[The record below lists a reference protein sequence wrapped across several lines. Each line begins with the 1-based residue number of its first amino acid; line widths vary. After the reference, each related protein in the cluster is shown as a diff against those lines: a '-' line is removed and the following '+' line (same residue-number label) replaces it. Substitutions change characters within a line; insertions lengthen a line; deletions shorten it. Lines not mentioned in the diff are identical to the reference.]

1 MACLRLPLVLSGLL
15 ACFLSNPA
23 PAQAAAELSLER
35 LASCADSWMD
45 WKNDTGMAEQFRNY
59 VLSRFEQEPRSSG
72 WLPRRPVSVFG
83 LSVVRAYPQ
92 SVGMGVGFSLE
103 VRGAPADVRRAME
116 GAIGRPLQCER
127 AEGALSCE
135 AKVAD
140 RRSALVVAAD
150 QGRGQNSLIGCFY
163 FYQQ

>member
-1 MACLRLPLVLSGLL
+1 MACLRLPFVLSGLL
-15 ACFLSNPA
+15 ACCLSNPA

-45 WKNDTGMAEQFRNY
+45 WRHDAGMAEQFRNY
-59 VLSRFEQEPRSSG
+59 FLSRFDQEPRSPA
-72 WLPRRPVSVFG
+72 WQPRRPVSVFG
-83 LSVVRAYPQ
+83 LPVVKAYPQ

-116 GAIGRPLQCER
+116 AAIGRPLQCER

-135 AKVAD
+135 AKLGD

-150 QGRGQNSLIGCFY
+150 EGRGQNSLVGCFY